1 MNPIAT
7 AVTAGALV
15 ALGKWSRGQTLN
27 VDNVI
32 GVVGIAI
39 SLAVIEQLDERIG
52 NAFAV
57 LILVS
62 IASVHLPA
70 IVKALGF

>member
-1 MNPIAT
+1 MKPIPT
-7 AVTAGALV
+7 AVVAGALV

-32 GVVGIAI
+32 GIVGIAV
-39 SLAVIEQLDERIG
+39 SLAVLEQLDERIG
-52 NAFAV
+52 AAFAV
-57 LILVS
+57 LILAS
-62 IASVHLPA
+62 LASVHLPA